1 MANKK
6 SNSGEAFT
14 PLFTRFLR
22 YEFPQPICGKR
33 KKLKLLE
40 VAIYGEFASF
50 HRQGKKIYPTIGYL
64 AEKFGV
70 SNPTIIEAIDA
81 LVAAGLISKTSRF
94 NKSNVYN
101 VIITPEQFG
110 KLCDAQG
117 IVNTEPEEQ
126 EDLPPKQAE
135 SHKEEETT
143 QADAPDV
150 QRKNNAREIPEWLEG
165 WDTD

>member
-14 PLFTRFLR
+14 PLFTRFLQ
-22 YEFPQPICGKR
+22 YEFPQPICGER
-33 KKLKLLE
+33 KKLRLLE

-50 HRQGKKIYPTIGYL
+50 HRQGKKIYPTIDYL

-70 SNPTIIEAIDA
+70 SNPTIIGVIET
-81 LVAAGLISKTSRF
+81 LVAAGLISKKHRY
-94 NKSNVYN
+94 NKSTLYTVL
-101 VIITPEQFG
+101 ITPTQFG
-110 KLCDAQG
+110 KWCDAQG

-150 QRKNNAREIPEWLEG
+150 QRKNNARDTPEWLKG
-165 WDTD
+165 